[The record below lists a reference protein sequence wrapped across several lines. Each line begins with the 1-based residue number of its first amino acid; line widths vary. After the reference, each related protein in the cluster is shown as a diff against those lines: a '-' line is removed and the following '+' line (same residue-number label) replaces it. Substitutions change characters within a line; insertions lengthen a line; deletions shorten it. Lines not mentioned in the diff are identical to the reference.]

1 MYFFKGKTGDLDN
14 MQSLLNSDKQGY
26 IICPVWT
33 EDVTGVLDNPDENP
47 SIRGSGT
54 IEFFIKEAPLSIALN
69 ITPWEEDAI
78 GYRETGFIPFVY
90 DTTYTQAVKNW
101 LLSVR
106 ELRPYTVRTFFCY
119 FDKRSKEEIA
129 AQKEK
134 GKLQYSRIQ
143 GRWRIIGNRTPIRTS
158 KPIQPTSFS
167 DRTVLA
173 AIRI

>member
-1 MYFFKGKTGDLDN
+1 MPPPNVENMYFFKGKTGDLDN

-101 LLSVR
+101 LYWLRRSDRRSVSDDAPSTLNT
-106 ELRPYTVRTFFCY
+106 E
-119 FDKRSKEEIA
+119 
-129 AQKEK
+129 
-134 GKLQYSRIQ
+134 
-143 GRWRIIGNRTPIRTS
+143 
-158 KPIQPTSFS
+158 IQPNGISRVCSGYRKQAT
-167 DRTVLA
+167 
-173 AIRI
+173 